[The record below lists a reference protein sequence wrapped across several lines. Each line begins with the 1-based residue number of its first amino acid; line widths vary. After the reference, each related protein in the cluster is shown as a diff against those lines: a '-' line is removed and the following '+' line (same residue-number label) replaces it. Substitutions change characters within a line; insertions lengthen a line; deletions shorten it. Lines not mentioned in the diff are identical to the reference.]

1 MTTQR
6 GYSGAPRH
14 SIQKRTYRN
23 CTECGKRTWSPAGV
37 CSACSGRTASR
48 EEYILTGRYTERGP
62 VGERVWEMLRD
73 TSLMQREI
81 AEQCDVSPSYVS
93 AIRRGAILSGLTGG
107 YVLRPYERGN

>member
-1 MTTQR
+1 
-6 GYSGAPRH
+6 
-14 SIQKRTYRN
+14 
-23 CTECGKRTWSPAGV
+23 
-37 CSACSGRTASR
+37 
-48 EEYILTGRYTERGP
+48 
-62 VGERVWEMLRD
+62 MLRD